1 MLIEPHAFYNCLS
14 LRTIDF
20 TACDKAVSSGLYQD
34 NIDLSQ
40 VNIIVKDEQYEQ
52 QKKIESPFVN
62 IIKQSD
68 IDSKKSST
76 IENDIAESINNLEI
90 AKNYILDADIQK
102 AIACILAFLKSK
114 YNINEEKYKLLGNK

>member
-1 MLIEPHAFYNCLS
+1 MTIAPHAFYNCLS

-90 AKNYILDADIQK
+90 AKNYILDAGIQK
-102 AIACILAFLKSK
+102 AIAYILAFLKSK
-114 YNINEEKYKLLGNK
+114 YNINEEKYKSLGNK

>member
-20 TACDKAVSSGLYQD
+20 TACDKVVSSGLYQD

>member
-14 LRTIDF
+14 LRTINF
-20 TACDKAVSSGLYQD
+20 TAYDKAIISRLYQD

-68 IDSKKSST
+68 VDSKKSST